1 MDKTYKIIELVG
13 TSEKN
18 YEDAIDNAV
27 SEAAKSLKAMSWFE
41 VIQLRGG
48 IKDGKVVE
56 YQAIIKVGFKLVH

>member
-18 YEDAIDNAV
+18 YEDAINNAV
-27 SEAAKSLKAMSWFE
+27 AEASKSLKAMSWFE
-41 VIQLRGG
+41 VMQLRGG
-48 IKDGKVVE
+48 IKDGKVCE